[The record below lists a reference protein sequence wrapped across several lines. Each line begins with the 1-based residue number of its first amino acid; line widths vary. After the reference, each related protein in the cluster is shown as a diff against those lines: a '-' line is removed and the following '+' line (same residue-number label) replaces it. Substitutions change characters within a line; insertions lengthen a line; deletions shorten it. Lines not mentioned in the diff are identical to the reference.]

1 MLKKYNSYSDVEEKY
16 KWDIEDILGN
26 KTYQQL
32 EDEYFDLY
40 SKIIEIKDSKYNS
53 LDQYVEYIELSKKF
67 LILGNRIS
75 NYLDN
80 KLNINIVDPTINKT
94 ISLFETKSQEYAKK
108 LGSEA
113 NRIFQHKDKIKT
125 WINDDRLIEVKKD
138 LEATL
143 QELDHKLSD
152 DVENYLNDT
161 ASGSPVPED
170 IFSIIS
176 DSEVDFGNV
185 LIKNKKIKIT
195 EGNRIALLKN
205 KDEQVRKDVYFNY
218 LNGYLKNKQSLARL
232 LYQHIKEISVNALYR
247 KYNSSLESILLQ
259 DHVDKKLLS
268 IIYDAVQ
275 KHMYIF
281 KKYNNAKKQFFKA
294 KFNKKLEKWDYF
306 LDLVNVKSS
315 YTIEEAQ
322 KILLD
327 VISIMPYEYP
337 EVVKKAI
344 DERWVDYVNVPSK
357 RSGAYS
363 IGGAAGMKKIYI
375 LMNFDGTLESVNTLC
390 HEMGHSMHSYFSNK
404 CQSPL
409 RSSYPIFLAEIASI
423 FNELLLNDYLISKS
437 KNIQQQFYLLDSSIN
452 DFIGT
457 VLRQTMWSNFEF
469 DLYNAIDEN
478 KPLNTYEEIEK
489 LYVEN
494 EKKYSSTTSKSIKLG
509 DPRNVYSVMVPHF
522 YYYFYV
528 YKYALGYI
536 VANVFFQKYKQEGQE
551 ALKNYINKFLSAGD
565 IDWPANILK
574 DAGVDIYNEDIYN
587 LAFEVLNQKVDK
599 YIKLGKKI
607 FKNNNC

>member
-40 SKIIEIKDSKYNS
+40 SKIIEVKDSKYNS

-125 WINDDRLIEVKKD
+125 WINDDRLIDVKKD

-259 DHVDKKLLS
+259 DHVDKKLLN

-344 DERWVDYVNVPSK
+344 DERWIDYINVPSK

-375 LMNFDGTLESVNTLC
+375 LMNFDGTSESVNTLC

-494 EKKYSSTTSKSIKLG
+494 EKKYSTTSKSIKLG

-565 IDWPANILK
+565 IDWPANILR

>member
-53 LDQYVEYIELSKKF
+53 LGQYVEYIELSKKF

-259 DHVDKKLLS
+259 DHVDKKLLN

-344 DERWVDYVNVPSK
+344 DERWIDYINVPSK

-494 EKKYSSTTSKSIKLG
+494 EKKYSTTSKSIKLG

>member
-1 MLKKYNSYSDVEEKY
+1 MLKKYNLYSDVEEKY

-125 WINDDRLIEVKKD
+125 WINDDRLIDVKKD

-205 KDEQVRKDVYFNY
+205 KDEQIRKDVYFNY

-259 DHVDKKLLS
+259 DHVDKKLLN

-344 DERWVDYVNVPSK
+344 DERWVDYINVPSK

-363 IGGAAGMKKIYI
+363 IGGAAGMEKIYI

-494 EKKYSSTTSKSIKLG
+494 EKKYSTTSKSIKLG

>member
-40 SKIIEIKDSKYNS
+40 SKIIEVKDSKYNS

-113 NRIFQHKDKIKT
+113 NRIFQYKDKIKT

-205 KDEQVRKDVYFNY
+205 KDEQVRKNVYFNY

-259 DHVDKKLLS
+259 DHVDKKLLN

-494 EKKYSSTTSKSIKLG
+494 EKKYSTTSKSIKLG

>member
-125 WINDDRLIEVKKD
+125 WINDDRLIDVKKD

-205 KDEQVRKDVYFNY
+205 KDEQVRKNVYFNY

-247 KYNSSLESILLQ
+247 KYNSSLEFILLQ
-259 DHVDKKLLS
+259 DHVDKKLLN

-344 DERWVDYVNVPSK
+344 DERWIDYINVPSK

-494 EKKYSSTTSKSIKLG
+494 EKKYSTTSKSIKLG

>member
-125 WINDDRLIEVKKD
+125 WINDKRLIEVKKD

-259 DHVDKKLLS
+259 DHADKKLLN

-294 KFNKKLEKWDYF
+294 KFNKKLEKWDYL

-494 EKKYSSTTSKSIKLG
+494 EKKYSTTSKSIKLG

-536 VANVFFQKYKQEGQE
+536 VANVFFQKFKQEGQE

>member
-125 WINDDRLIEVKKD
+125 WINDNRLIEVKKD

-205 KDEQVRKDVYFNY
+205 KDEQVRKNVYFNY

-259 DHVDKKLLS
+259 DHVDKKLLN

-281 KKYNNAKKQFFKA
+281 KKYNNAKKHFFKA

-337 EVVKKAI
+337 EIVKKAI
-344 DERWVDYVNVPSK
+344 DERWINYINVPSK

-494 EKKYSSTTSKSIKLG
+494 EKKYSTTSKSIKLG

>member
-40 SKIIEIKDSKYNS
+40 SKIIEVKDSKYNS

-125 WINDDRLIEVKKD
+125 WINDDRLIDVKKD

-259 DHVDKKLLS
+259 DHVDKKLLN

-344 DERWVDYVNVPSK
+344 DERWVDYINVPSK

-494 EKKYSSTTSKSIKLG
+494 QKKYSTTSKSIKLG

>member
-1 MLKKYNSYSDVEEKY
+1 
-16 KWDIEDILGN
+16 
-26 KTYQQL
+26 
-32 EDEYFDLY
+32 
-40 SKIIEIKDSKYNS
+40 
-53 LDQYVEYIELSKKF
+53 
-67 LILGNRIS
+67 
-75 NYLDN
+75 
-80 KLNINIVDPTINKT
+80 
-94 ISLFETKSQEYAKK
+94 
-108 LGSEA
+108 
-113 NRIFQHKDKIKT
+113 
-125 WINDDRLIEVKKD
+125 
-138 LEATL
+138 
-143 QELDHKLSD
+143 
-152 DVENYLNDT
+152 
-161 ASGSPVPED
+161 
-170 IFSIIS
+170 
-176 DSEVDFGNV
+176 
-185 LIKNKKIKIT
+185 
-195 EGNRIALLKN
+195 
-205 KDEQVRKDVYFNY
+205 
-218 LNGYLKNKQSLARL
+218 
-232 LYQHIKEISVNALYR
+232 
-247 KYNSSLESILLQ
+247 
-259 DHVDKKLLS
+259 
-268 IIYDAVQ
+268 
-275 KHMYIF
+275 
-281 KKYNNAKKQFFKA
+281 
-294 KFNKKLEKWDYF
+294 
-306 LDLVNVKSS
+306 
-315 YTIEEAQ
+315 
-322 KILLD
+322 
-327 VISIMPYEYP
+327 MPYEYP
-337 EVVKKAI
+337 EIVKKAI
-344 DERWVDYVNVPSK
+344 DERWIDYINVPSK

-494 EKKYSSTTSKSIKLG
+494 EKKYSTTSKSIKLG

>member
-80 KLNINIVDPTINKT
+80 KLNINIVDPAINKT

-125 WINDDRLIEVKKD
+125 WINDNRLIEVKKD

-259 DHVDKKLLS
+259 DHVDKKLLN

-344 DERWVDYVNVPSK
+344 DERWIDYINVPSK

-494 EKKYSSTTSKSIKLG
+494 EKKYSTTSKSIKLG

>member
-40 SKIIEIKDSKYNS
+40 SKIIKIKDSKYNS

-125 WINDDRLIEVKKD
+125 WINDDRLIDVKKD

-232 LYQHIKEISVNALYR
+232 LYQHIKEISVNVLYR

-259 DHVDKKLLS
+259 DHVDKKLLN

-494 EKKYSSTTSKSIKLG
+494 EKKYSTTSKSIKLG

>member
-259 DHVDKKLLS
+259 DHVDKKLLN

-281 KKYNNAKKQFFKA
+281 KKYNNAKKHFFKA

-337 EVVKKAI
+337 EIVKKAI

-363 IGGAAGMKKIYI
+363 IGGAAGMEKIYI

-494 EKKYSSTTSKSIKLG
+494 EKKYSTTSKSIKLG

>member
-205 KDEQVRKDVYFNY
+205 KDEQVRKNVYFNY

-259 DHVDKKLLS
+259 DHVDKKLLN

-344 DERWVDYVNVPSK
+344 DERWVDYINVPSK

-494 EKKYSSTTSKSIKLG
+494 EKKYSTTSKSIKLG

>member
-125 WINDDRLIEVKKD
+125 WINDDRLIDVKKD

-327 VISIMPYEYP
+327 VVSIMPYEYP

-344 DERWVDYVNVPSK
+344 DERWIDYINVPSK

-494 EKKYSSTTSKSIKLG
+494 EKKYSTTSKSIKLG

>member
-125 WINDDRLIEVKKD
+125 WINDNRLIEVKKD

-170 IFSIIS
+170 IFLIIS

-259 DHVDKKLLS
+259 DHVDKKLLN

-275 KHMYIF
+275 KNMYIF

-344 DERWVDYVNVPSK
+344 DERWVDYINVPSK

-437 KNIQQQFYLLDSSIN
+437 KNIQQQFYLLDLSIN

-494 EKKYSSTTSKSIKLG
+494 EKKYSTTSKSIKLG

>member
-125 WINDDRLIEVKKD
+125 WINDDRLIDVKKD

-327 VISIMPYEYP
+327 VVSIMPYEYP
-337 EVVKKAI
+337 EIVKKAI
-344 DERWVDYVNVPSK
+344 DERWIDYINVPSK

-363 IGGAAGMKKIYI
+363 IGGAAGMEKIYI

-494 EKKYSSTTSKSIKLG
+494 EKKYSTTSKSIKLG

>member
-259 DHVDKKLLS
+259 DHVDKKLLN

-344 DERWVDYVNVPSK
+344 DERWVDYINVPSK

-494 EKKYSSTTSKSIKLG
+494 EKKYSTTSKSIKLG

>member
-125 WINDDRLIEVKKD
+125 WINDDRLIDVKKD

-259 DHVDKKLLS
+259 DHVDKKLLN

-494 EKKYSSTTSKSIKLG
+494 EKKYSTTSKSIKLG

-522 YYYFYV
+522 YYYFYA

-565 IDWPANILK
+565 INWPANILK

>member
-53 LDQYVEYIELSKKF
+53 LGQYVEYIELSKKF

-259 DHVDKKLLS
+259 DHVDKKLLN

-344 DERWVDYVNVPSK
+344 DERWIDYINVPSK

-494 EKKYSSTTSKSIKLG
+494 EKKYSTTSKSIKLG

-607 FKNNNC
+607 FKNNNR

>member
-40 SKIIEIKDSKYNS
+40 SKIIEVKDSKYNS

-125 WINDDRLIEVKKD
+125 WINDNRLIEVKKD

-259 DHVDKKLLS
+259 DHVDKKLLN

-337 EVVKKAI
+337 EIVKKAI
-344 DERWVDYVNVPSK
+344 DERWIDYINVPSK

-478 KPLNTYEEIEK
+478 KPLNTYEKIEK

-494 EKKYSSTTSKSIKLG
+494 EKKYSTTSKSIKVG
-509 DPRNVYSVMVPHF
+509 DPKNVYSVMVPHF

>member
-259 DHVDKKLLS
+259 DHVDKKLLN

-337 EVVKKAI
+337 EIVKKAI
-344 DERWVDYVNVPSK
+344 DERWVDYINVPSK

-494 EKKYSSTTSKSIKLG
+494 EKKYSTTSKSIKLG

-565 IDWPANILK
+565 IDWPANILR

>member
-125 WINDDRLIEVKKD
+125 WINDDRLIDVKKD

-259 DHVDKKLLS
+259 DHADKKLLN

-494 EKKYSSTTSKSIKLG
+494 EKKYSTTSKSIKLG

-536 VANVFFQKYKQEGQE
+536 VANVFFQKFKQEGQE

>member
-125 WINDDRLIEVKKD
+125 WINDDRLIDVKKD

-259 DHVDKKLLS
+259 DHVDKKLLN

-337 EVVKKAI
+337 EIVKKAI
-344 DERWVDYVNVPSK
+344 DERWVDYINVPSK

-494 EKKYSSTTSKSIKLG
+494 EKKYSTTSKSIKVG

>member
-125 WINDDRLIEVKKD
+125 WINDDRLIDVKKD

-259 DHVDKKLLS
+259 DHVDKKLLN

-437 KNIQQQFYLLDSSIN
+437 KNVQQQFYLLDSSIN

-494 EKKYSSTTSKSIKLG
+494 EKKYSTTSKSIKLG

-565 IDWPANILK
+565 INWPANILK

>member
-40 SKIIEIKDSKYNS
+40 SKIIEVKDSKYNS

-125 WINDDRLIEVKKD
+125 WINDDRLIDVKKD

-259 DHVDKKLLS
+259 DHVDKKLLN

-344 DERWVDYVNVPSK
+344 DERWVDYINVPSK

-423 FNELLLNDYLISKS
+423 FNELLLNDYLINKS

-494 EKKYSSTTSKSIKLG
+494 EKKYSTTSKSIKLG

-536 VANVFFQKYKQEGQE
+536 VANVFFQKYKQEGQK

>member
-16 KWDIEDILGN
+16 KWDIENILGN

-40 SKIIEIKDSKYNS
+40 SKIIEVKDSKYNS

-125 WINDDRLIEVKKD
+125 WINDDRLIDVKKD

-259 DHVDKKLLS
+259 DHADKKLLN

-494 EKKYSSTTSKSIKLG
+494 EKKYSTTSKSIKLG

-536 VANVFFQKYKQEGQE
+536 VANVFFQKFKQEGQE

>member
-125 WINDDRLIEVKKD
+125 WINDNRLIEVKKD

-259 DHVDKKLLS
+259 DHVDKKLLN

-494 EKKYSSTTSKSIKLG
+494 EKKYSTTSKSIKLG

>member
-125 WINDDRLIEVKKD
+125 WINDKRLIEVKKD

-161 ASGSPVPED
+161 AGGSPVPED

-259 DHVDKKLLS
+259 DHADKKLLN

-494 EKKYSSTTSKSIKLG
+494 EKKYSTTSKSIKLG

-536 VANVFFQKYKQEGQE
+536 VANVFFQKFKQEGQE

>member
-80 KLNINIVDPTINKT
+80 KLNINIVDPTINKI

-125 WINDDRLIEVKKD
+125 WINDNRLIEVKKD

-344 DERWVDYVNVPSK
+344 DERWVDYINVPSK

-494 EKKYSSTTSKSIKLG
+494 EKKYSTTSKSIKLG

-574 DAGVDIYNEDIYN
+574 DAGVDIYNKDIYN

>member
-125 WINDDRLIEVKKD
+125 WINDDRLIDVKKD

-344 DERWVDYVNVPSK
+344 DERWIDYINVPSK

-494 EKKYSSTTSKSIKLG
+494 EKKYSTTSKSIKLG

>member
-125 WINDDRLIEVKKD
+125 WINDDRLIDVKKD

-344 DERWVDYVNVPSK
+344 DERWVDYINVPSK

-494 EKKYSSTTSKSIKLG
+494 EKKYSTTSKSIKLG

>member
-16 KWDIEDILGN
+16 KWDIEDILGT

-259 DHVDKKLLS
+259 DHVDKKLLN

-344 DERWVDYVNVPSK
+344 DERWIDYINVPSK

-494 EKKYSSTTSKSIKLG
+494 EKKYSTTSKSIKLG

>member
-125 WINDDRLIEVKKD
+125 WINDDRLIDVKKD

-143 QELDHKLSD
+143 QELDHKLSN

-259 DHVDKKLLS
+259 DHVDKKLLN

-494 EKKYSSTTSKSIKLG
+494 EKKYSTTSKSIKLG

-565 IDWPANILK
+565 INWPANILK

>member
-80 KLNINIVDPTINKT
+80 KLNINIVDPTINKI

-125 WINDDRLIEVKKD
+125 WINDNRLIDVKKD

-259 DHVDKKLLS
+259 DHVDKKLLN

-494 EKKYSSTTSKSIKLG
+494 EKKYSTTSKSIKVG

>member
-53 LDQYVEYIELSKKF
+53 LGQYVEYIELSKKF

-259 DHVDKKLLS
+259 DHVDKKLLN

-344 DERWVDYVNVPSK
+344 DERWIDYVNVPSK

-494 EKKYSSTTSKSIKLG
+494 EKKYSTTSKSIKLG

-574 DAGVDIYNEDIYN
+574 DAGVDIYNKDIYN

>member
-80 KLNINIVDPTINKT
+80 KLNINIVDPTINKI

-125 WINDDRLIEVKKD
+125 WINDDRLIDVKKD

-344 DERWVDYVNVPSK
+344 DERWVDYINVPSK

-494 EKKYSSTTSKSIKLG
+494 QKKYSTTSKSIKLG

-587 LAFEVLNQKVDK
+587 LAFEVLNQKVDN

>member
-80 KLNINIVDPTINKT
+80 KLNINIVDPTINKI

-125 WINDDRLIEVKKD
+125 WINDDRLIDVKKD

-259 DHVDKKLLS
+259 DHVDKKLLN

-494 EKKYSSTTSKSIKLG
+494 EKKYSTTSKSIKLG

>member
-259 DHVDKKLLS
+259 DHVDKKLLN

-344 DERWVDYVNVPSK
+344 DERWIDYINVPSK

-423 FNELLLNDYLISKS
+423 FNELLLNDYLINKS

-494 EKKYSSTTSKSIKLG
+494 EKKYSTTSKSIKLG

-536 VANVFFQKYKQEGQE
+536 VANVFFQKYKQEGQK

>member
-259 DHVDKKLLS
+259 DHVDKKLLN

-344 DERWVDYVNVPSK
+344 DERWIDYINVPSK

-423 FNELLLNDYLISKS
+423 FNELLLNHYLISKS

-494 EKKYSSTTSKSIKLG
+494 EKKYSTTSKSIKLG